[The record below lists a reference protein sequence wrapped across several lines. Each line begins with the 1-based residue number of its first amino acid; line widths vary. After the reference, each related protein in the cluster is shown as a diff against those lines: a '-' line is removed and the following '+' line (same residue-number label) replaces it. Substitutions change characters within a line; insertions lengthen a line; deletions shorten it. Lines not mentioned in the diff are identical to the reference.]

1 MANYKS
7 NPKLGKPVVVIPS
20 AVSSSVSI
28 TYDAEENKFTYTFTG
43 NTPAFNYYTVWPVL
57 DSNSGTDVF
66 GGTSTMG
73 VVALAQD
80 TGGQLAAD
88 YRGYNAVKNATT
100 ASITDATVYNALESD
115 TFSDTVSFGNA
126 HIRYIAIKD
135 SFQAISATPTST
147 HTFQMSAPSTPL
159 LFVPIA
165 SNPYTMTDSTT
176 VGGYNTAISTCCL
189 ACALNSGSGDVLR
202 AFGSNYHQNS
212 FHGIDGTAYTG
223 IAAIANISNART
235 KLSAIT
241 GYVKD
246 VARKY
251 YFHDKVIQAAAM
263 SLTRN
268 LNIPAPVA
276 GVKPLIMMSLNIM
289 MSSYSFG
296 TVLWSY
302 SDVAGQ
308 TVVSPAERAEIG
320 MLPSDIEY
328 MASIM
333 DIDTITDASIGEYN
347 GSNTMAGIR
356 VITVGNVDIA
366 VVASVSY
373 VTSELMMNEPMY
385 FNSVADTVPVEL
397 ETQFDNLKTSV
408 ATTSAQYSELQGQIT
423 STEDELTEKQ
433 EALTTAQENLATAQ
447 ANLAAVQ
454 AELTTKQSDLTDL
467 QAELTA
473 LQETYAEAEASM
485 GTVTTQYEYL
495 QREVTELQT
504 ELTELTTDVTTK
516 QSELTNITQQITLS
530 SNTIVNLQV
539 QLTQLQSDISS
550 AQMSKELVQSELD
563 AVIAVLNDLEA
574 SPEYQTYINLQQQ
587 LQSVREALTGVTEAY
602 ENVQAEYN
610 QLVQMTY
617 NETRVCKAKD
627 KCPWASVNILN
638 GFIETIDYGD

>member
-1 MANYKS
+1 MSNYKS
-7 NPKLGKPVVVIPS
+7 NPKLGKPVVVIPP
-20 AVSSSVSI
+20 AVSSSVSV
-28 TYDAEENKFTYTFTG
+28 TYDETKDKNVFTFTG
-43 NTPAFNYYTVWPVL
+43 NTPAFNYYTVWAVL
-57 DSNSGTDVF
+57 DSNSGTDAF
-66 GGTSTMG
+66 GGISTMS
-73 VVALAQD
+73 VVALAKD
-80 TGGQLAAD
+80 ADVQLAVD
-88 YRGYNAVKNATT
+88 YRGYNTVKNATT
-100 ASITDATVYNALESD
+100 ASITDATVYDALESD
-115 TFSDTVSFGNA
+115 TFQDVISFNNV
-126 HIRYIAIKD
+126 HIRYVAMKG
-135 SFQAISATPTST
+135 SFPATSAGTS
-147 HTFQMSAPSTPL
+147 FELSVPFTPL

-165 SNPYTMTDSTT
+165 SNPYTMTDSVT
-176 VGGYNTAISTCCL
+176 VGGFNTAIATCCL

-212 FHGIDGTAYTG
+212 FHGIDGTAYSG
-223 IAAIANISNART
+223 IAAIASISDART
-235 KLSAIT
+235 KLNAIT

-268 LNIPAPVA
+268 LTIPAPVA

-289 MSSYSFG
+289 MSSYDYG

-302 SDVAGQ
+302 SDIAGQ
-308 TVVSPAERAEIG
+308 TVVSPAERADIG
-320 MLPSDIEY
+320 VLPSDIEA

-333 DIDTITDASIGEYN
+333 DIDTITNTGQYT

-356 VITVGNVDIA
+356 TITVGNVDIV
-366 VVASVSY
+366 VVANVSY
-373 VTSELMMNEPMY
+373 VTSKLMMNEPIY

-397 ETQFDNLKTSV
+397 ETQFANLKTSV
-408 ATTSAQYSELQGQIT
+408 ATASAQYSELQGQLT
-423 STEDELTEKQ
+423 GVEDELTEKQ
-433 EALTTAQENLATAQ
+433 EALTTAEQSLATAQ
-447 ANLAAVQ
+447 ANLTAVQ
-454 AELTTKQSDLTDL
+454 AELTTKQSDLTNL

-485 GTVTTQYEYL
+485 GAVTEQYENL

-516 QSELTNITQQITLS
+516 QSELTNLTQQITLS
-530 SNTIVNLQV
+530 NNTIVNLQV
-539 QLTQLQSDISS
+539 QLTQLQGDITS
-550 AQMSKELVQSELD
+550 AQISKELVQSELD
-563 AVIAVLNDLEA
+563 AVTAALNDLEA

-587 LQSVREALTGVTEAY
+587 LQSVREALTEVTEAY
-602 ENVQAEYN
+602 ENIQAEYN

>member
-1 MANYKS
+1 MPNYKS
-7 NPKLGKPVVVIPS
+7 NPKLGKPVIVLPS
-20 AVSSSVSI
+20 AVSSSVSV
-28 TYDAEENKFTYTFTG
+28 TYDATENKNIFTFTG

-57 DSNSGTDVF
+57 DSNSGTDAF
-66 GGTSTMG
+66 GGTSTMS

-80 TGGQLAAD
+80 AGVQLASD

-100 ASITDATVYNALESD
+100 ASITDATVYNVLESD
-115 TFSDTVSFGNA
+115 TFSDIVSFNNA
-126 HIRYIAIKD
+126 HIRYIAMKE
-135 SFQAISATPTST
+135 SFEAHTATST
-147 HTFQMSAPSTPL
+147 STSTYEYTVPFTPL

-165 SNPYTMTDSTT
+165 SNPYTMADSTM

-202 AFGSNYHQNS
+202 AFGSNYHQNR
-212 FHGIDGTAYTG
+212 FHGIDGTSYSG
-223 IAAIANISNART
+223 IAAIASISDPRT
-235 KLSAIT
+235 KLNAIT

-251 YFHDKVIQAAAM
+251 YFHDKVIEAAAM

-268 LNIPAPVA
+268 LTIPAPVA
-276 GVKPLIMMSLNIM
+276 GVKPLIVMTLNIM
-289 MSSYSFG
+289 MSSHDVG

-302 SDVAGQ
+302 SDVVGQ

-320 MLPSDIEY
+320 MLPSDIEDVV
-328 MASIM
+328 SVM
-333 DIDTITDASIGEYN
+333 DIDTITDDSIGEYN
-347 GSNTMAGIR
+347 GSNTMAGVR
-356 VITVGNVDIA
+356 AITVGNVDI
-366 VVASVSY
+366 VVVVNVSY
-373 VTSELMMNEPMY
+373 ITSNLMMNEPKY

-397 ETQFDNLKTSV
+397 ETQFANLKTSV
-408 ATTSAQYSELQGQIT
+408 AATSSQYSTLQGQLT
-423 STEDELTEKQ
+423 SVEDELTEKQ
-433 EALTTAQENLATAQ
+433 EVLTTAEQSLATAQ

-454 AELTTKQSDLTDL
+454 TELTTKQSNLTDL

-473 LQETYAEAEASM
+473 LQETYAETEASM
-485 GTVTTQYEYL
+485 GAVTEQYENL

-516 QSELTNITQQITLS
+516 QSELTNLTQQITLS
-530 SNTIVNLQV
+530 NNTIVNLQV

-563 AVIAVLNDLEA
+563 AVIAALNDLEA

-587 LQSVREALTGVTEAY
+587 LQSVREALTEVTEAY